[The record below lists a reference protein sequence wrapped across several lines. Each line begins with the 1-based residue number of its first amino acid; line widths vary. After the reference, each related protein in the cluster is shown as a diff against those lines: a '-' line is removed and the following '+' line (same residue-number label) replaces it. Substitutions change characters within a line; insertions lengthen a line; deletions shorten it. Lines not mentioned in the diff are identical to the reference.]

1 MAQEGRVR
9 INADVDQRAVIR
21 PGDIGWQQS
30 PMPGVE
36 RHMLD
41 RIGAEVARATS
52 IVRYAPE
59 SRFARHGLGV
69 ACTVDQS
76 GAQWLSPRAVIWQYP
91 GQTRWEQ

>member
-21 PGDIGWQQS
+21 PGDIGWQPS
-30 PMPGVE
+30 PMPSVE
-36 RHMLD
+36 RRMLD
-41 RIGAEVARATS
+41 RIGAEVARATC

-59 SRFARHGLGV
+59 SRFARHGHGV

-76 GAQWLSPRAVIWQYP
+76 GALWLSPRAVIWQYP
-91 GQTRWEQ
+91 GQTGWER